1 MKESKKAI
9 LEILKKNPKKESK
22 FDNLV
27 LNLALQKVGSDSFDF
42 DGDLVLTADRS
53 RLVYCLTD
61 LECVSV
67 PEGVTVIGEM
77 AFKQKKNLREVIIP
91 DTVREIEKDAFFDC
105 DNLDNVVIPASVNTV
120 KAYAFAE
127 CDNLKTITFKGSPK
141 HLARNIFSDCDR
153 LHNIMVPAGCAKAFM
168 KALHFINEDTD
179 FLIVEEGGE
188 GEASV
193 KKIAKESK
201 KERKDKDKKEK
212 KKERKEPVMEET
224 STK

>member
-42 DGDLVLTADRS
+42 DGELVLTADRT

-61 LECVSV
+61 AEKVCV

-77 AFKQKKNLREVIIP
+77 AFRQKKLLREVVIP
-91 DTVREIEKDAFFDC
+91 ETVKEIEKDAFFDC
-105 DNLDNVVIPASVNTV
+105 DNLDNVTVPAGVTTI

-127 CDNLKTITFKGSPK
+127 CDHLKTITFKGTPK
-141 HLARNIFSDCDR
+141 HMQRNIFSDCDR
-153 LHNIMVPAGCAKAFM
+153 LHNIVVPAGSGKAFM

-188 GEASV
+188 GVESV
-193 KKIAKESK
+193 KATQKAGK
-201 KERKDKDKKEK
+201 KEKKEK
-212 KKERKEPVMEET
+212 KKDRKAAEGATED
-224 STK
+224 SSK